1 MKRQTYSKSFRLWH
15 WLNAIAVLGL
25 LGTVL
30 LRKTFLSYKTNGQVI
45 LDELA
50 KLDVTITLD
59 AAKAIAKTIR
69 APMWEWHYILGF
81 ALAALLL
88 YRIVLHFKE
97 KSLCFMDEFK
107 ASSSLHDKGVYLMYG
122 AVYGFLIVMSIT
134 GLVLYFGKD
143 AGIDKET
150 LHTIKEFHE
159 VLMWFFV
166 LFVPAHI
173 LGLIVA
179 ENRGDKGIVSDMIG
193 EEKQG

>member
-1 MKRQTYSKSFRLWH
+1 MKRNTYSRGFRLWH
-15 WLNAIAVLGL
+15 WLNAIAIFGL

-50 KLDVTITLD
+50 KLDIAITLD
-59 AAKAIAKTIR
+59 AAKAIARTIR
-69 APMWEWHYILGF
+69 VPMWEWHYIFGF
-81 ALAALLL
+81 MLAILLV

-107 ASSSLHDKGVYLMYG
+107 AAPDAHEKGIYLMYG
-122 AVYGFLIVMSIT
+122 ALYGFVILMSVT
-134 GLVLYFGKD
+134 GLFLYFGKG
-143 AGIDKET
+143 AGLERDI
-150 LHTIKEFHE
+150 LHPVKEFHE

-173 LGLIVA
+173 IGLFVA
-179 ENRGDKGIVSDMIG
+179 ENRGEKGIVSDMIG
-193 EEKQG
+193 EDNGA